1 MAYPN
6 DASRISDGVAMIE
19 ESNPKYTGAK
29 GPKNAARRLIRRTIV
44 LEKAAADGGA
54 GTATTSD
61 AAPAFVAPTD
71 GRLLGAKF
79 VPHAALT
86 ADPTNNATL
95 SVDKR
100 DGAGGA
106 ATQMATGTTTAGGTG
121 SFVAAV
127 PVALTPSA
135 VAATVRWAKNQL
147 VSFAISKA
155 GTGVI
160 VPAGSWV
167 IDIEEESADAYPV

>member
-1 MAYPN
+1 MALPN
-6 DASRISDGVAMIE
+6 DASRISDGVAMLE
-19 ESNPKYTGAK
+19 ESRPGYTGSR

-44 LEKAAADGGA
+44 LEKAAADGA
-54 GTATTSD
+54 AATATTSD
-61 AAPAFVAPTD
+61 AAPGFVAPTD

-79 VPHAALT
+79 LPHAALT

-121 SFVAAV
+121 SFVTAV
-127 PVALTPSA
+127 PVALTLSA
-135 VAATVRWAKNQL
+135 TLANLRWAKNQL
-147 VSFAISKA
+147 VSFAISKG
-155 GTGVI
+155 GTGVV

-167 IDIEEESADAYPV
+167 IDIEEESSDAYPV